1 MNLSKIVSIYFL
13 LVKINIVQNSIKI
26 MKIKCPK
33 CNKDAELTTDFS
45 LVKCKKCNLEMS
57 YGEYVRFVAHNEKTY
72 SDILGDYTGSTEGET
87 AGSLDEWD

>member
-1 MNLSKIVSIYFL
+1 
-13 LVKINIVQNSIKI
+13 

-33 CNKDAELTTDFS
+33 CEKIAELSPDFTS
-45 LVKCKKCNLEMS
+45 VKCSNCELDIS
-57 YGEYVRFVAHNEKTY
+57 YGEYIKFVAHNDKTY